1 MFRVGFRS
9 LRLIKLLVLAQRG
22 CKVVM
27 AGRSMERLKAAEIE
41 LKQQVPNVQSL
52 VFTVDLA
59 DFDSVSRFVEDK

>member
-1 MFRVGFRS
+1 
-9 LRLIKLLVLAQRG
+9 
-22 CKVVM
+22 
-27 AGRSMERLKAAEIE
+27 MERLKAAEIE